1 MTPKRG
7 TAKAP
12 PKTRAQRWLLRLGW
26 LVPLAAIAIGGTV
39 LVLTYAFASIP
50 LPRDVRLPSAAQ
62 VFDANNKLIG
72 IFSGE
77 QRRFLIDTKELLN
90 NPKTLVDEALVSAED
105 RGFYEHNG
113 ISLRGMARAAWADVT
128 SGEIRQGGST
138 ITQQYVKQA
147 VLQDPERTITR
158 KLKEAVLAIKLER
171 RYSKKTILGF
181 YLNTVYFGRGAYGIE
196 AAARSYF
203 GKHANE
209 LSLGES
215 AFLAGIVPA
224 PEAYQPDSDPQ
235 AARDRR
241 DRVLRLMEEQGY
253 ITDAD
258 VAKYSKGKVKVIKQD
273 ESAQTKTQSAAYFME
288 WLRRNL
294 QREFG
299 NDLYTRGFRIHT
311 TLDLEMQ
318 TAAEEAVAANL
329 ADKEDPPAALVSMTS
344 DGAVKAFVGGRAF
357 DNIKS
362 ARGFNYAS
370 DNARSA
376 GSSLKPFTL
385 LAALENGVSLQSTYS
400 GASPYTV
407 EEPACYTD
415 NQPWEVDNFGGSSYG
430 YLNLDGATVNSVN
443 TIYAQLVAE
452 IGPEKVAGLLEDF
465 QFDGNPFSPAQDSI
479 NENCSLALGEG
490 LDVSPLDMARA
501 YATFANSGA
510 MPEIQPVAYIED
522 SNGKCVAI
530 YRPTKGVKGCEK
542 KNLIKSERVADENSV
557 NLLNTVLQHV
567 VSGGTA
573 TSAQI
578 GRPVAGKTGTAQDN
592 KDAWFAGYT
601 PQLAT
606 VVWMGYP
613 IDKKSGN
620 VPLMQYC
627 TDTSLCRPVN
637 GLGEV
642 TGGSIPASIW
652 QQYMSAAMLIGEY
665 PIEYFETG
673 TDTGEVVGAPPPPP
687 EPEPE
692 ETEPED
698 DPSEEPEPEPS
709 EEPEPEPSEEPSQAP
724 TINPTPTNGRRG
736 RDRGGGP

>member
-1 MTPKRG
+1 MTQKR
-7 TAKAP
+7 TATRSAP
-12 PKTRAQRWLLRLGW
+12 RSRAQRWLLRLGW

-39 LVLTYAFASIP
+39 LILTYAFASIP

-62 VFDANNKLIG
+62 VFDANGRLIG

-77 QRRFLIDTKELLN
+77 QRRFLIDTKSLLHTD
-90 NPKTLVDEALVSAED
+90 TLIDEAIVSAED
-105 RGFYEHNG
+105 RDFYEHNG

-203 GKHANE
+203 GKHADQLN
-209 LSLGES
+209 LGQS

-224 PEAYQPDSDPQ
+224 PEAYQPGRNPRL
-235 AARDRR
+235 ARERR
-241 DRVLRLMEEQGY
+241 NRVMRLMEEQGY
-253 ITDAD
+253 ITQAD
-258 VAKYSKGKVKVIKQD
+258 VRKFSKGKVKVVKRD
-273 ESAQTKTQSAAYFME
+273 ESAQTKTQKAAYFME

-299 NDLYTRGFRIHT
+299 NDLYTRGFKIYT

-318 TAAEEAVAANL
+318 RAAEDAVASYL
-329 ADKEDPPAALVSMTS
+329 ADKEDPPAALVSMTTNGS
-344 DGAVKAFVGGRAF
+344 VKAFVGGPHF
-357 DNIKS
+357 NNIKA
-362 ARGFNYAS
+362 ARGFNFAT

-376 GSSLKPFTL
+376 GSSFKPFTL
-385 LAALENGVSLQSTYS
+385 LAALEEGISLQSTYVGS
-400 GASPYTV
+400 SPYTIPDP
-407 EEPACYTD
+407 ECYTD

-430 YLNLDGATVNSVN
+430 YLNLDAGTMNSVN

-452 IGPEKVAGLLEDF
+452 LGPGRVASLLEDF
-465 QFDGNPFSPAQDSI
+465 RFDGNPFTPAQDSI
-479 NENCSLALGEG
+479 NANCSLALGEG
-490 LDVSPLDMARA
+490 IDARPIDMARA
-501 YATFANSGA
+501 YATFAAGGM
-510 MPEIQPVAYIED
+510 MPEIQPVTHIED
-522 SNGKCVAI
+522 ANGKCVAI
-530 YRPTKGVKGCEK
+530 YRPTKGVKGCDK
-542 KNLIKSERVADENSV
+542 RRKVKAERVADENSV

-567 VSGGTA
+567 VTGGTG

-578 GRPVAGKTGTAQDN
+578 GRPVAGKTGTAQNN

-601 PQLAT
+601 PQMAT

-613 IDKKSGN
+613 IDKKTGK

-627 TDTSLCRPVN
+627 GDPSLCRPVN

-642 TGGSIPASIW
+642 TGGSIPAAIW

-673 TDTGEVVGAPPPPP
+673 TDTGEIVALPPPPP
-687 EPEPE
+687 EPKPKKTKKPDEKP
-692 ETEPED
+692 T
-698 DPSEEPEPEPS
+698 EEPEPEPTPEPT
-709 EEPEPEPSEEPSQAP
+709 EEPTQEP
-724 TINPTPTNGRRG
+724 TVNPTPTNGRRG
-736 RDRGGGP
+736 RGGGP